1 MDIRELMI
9 GDWVF
14 YKNEPIMVY
23 GINDSNDDDRIN
35 YEDDGYGGCSYI
47 CADEAY
53 PIPLSDEILI
63 KSGFVKNQLI
73 GENEYFDGK
82 ATKDFSYSI
91 SIRHRHRMKG
101 EFFIRVEQMDES
113 NIKRSNQRG
122 FIGYI
127 LYVHEL
133 QNILRSARIEKDII
147 V

>member
-23 GINDSNDDDRIN
+23 GINDSNDDRIN

-91 SIRHRHRMKG
+91 SIRYRHRMKG

-133 QNILRSARIEKDII
+133 QNILRSARIEKEII

>member
-73 GENEYFDGK
+73 DENEYFDGK

-91 SIRHRHRMKG
+91 SIRYRHRMKG

-133 QNILRSARIEKDII
+133 QNILRSARIEKEII

>member
-23 GINDSNDDDRIN
+23 GINDSNDDRIN

-47 CADEAY
+47 CADEVS
-53 PIPLSDEILI
+53 PIPLTVEILE
-63 KSGFVKNQLI
+63 KNGFKKKRNLYGQIHFCYTENDDIYCNCNIEPQNHIMNNEFFVHVEQYSHRVKNSHS
-73 GENEYFDGK
+73 GE
-82 ATKDFSYSI
+82 
-91 SIRHRHRMKG
+91 
-101 EFFIRVEQMDES
+101 
-113 NIKRSNQRG
+113 

-133 QNILRSARIEKDII
+133 QNILRSARIEKEII
-147 V
+147 L

>member
-1 MDIRELMI
+1 MI

-14 YKNEPIMVY
+14 YKNEPNIVY
-23 GINDSNDDDRIN
+23 RIIDDSNDDDRIN
-35 YEDDGYGGCSYI
+35 YEDDSYGGCSYV
-47 CADEAY
+47 CEDEIS

-63 KSGFVKNQLI
+63 NSGFVKNQLI

-91 SIRHRHRMKG
+91 SIRHRHRHRMKD
-101 EFFIRVEQMDES
+101 EFFIRVEQMDKS
-113 NIKRSNQRG
+113 DIKRSNQRG

-127 LYVHEL
+127 SYVHEL
-133 QNILRSARIEKDII
+133 QNILRTARIEKEII

>member
-23 GINDSNDDDRIN
+23 GINDSYDDDRIN

-73 GENEYFDGK
+73 DENEYFDGK

-91 SIRHRHRMKG
+91 SIRYRHRMKG

-133 QNILRSARIEKDII
+133 QNILRSARIEKEII

>member
-47 CADEAY
+47 CADEVS

-133 QNILRSARIEKDII
+133 QNILRSARIEKEII